1 LYSTKLHQP
10 STHGTRRN
18 HNHNQNCEHIVPSAM
33 QTEFYV
39 CKKFTKYSVQALL
52 CDNPRQAARRSS
64 RVHLVEGLSDHTPI
78 LLTTLTL
85 RPPCKRPFKFELAW
99 LHMEGFSDLVKEVW
113 ESHVTGR
120 TPSRTG
126 IINCV
131 QRVDFSV
138 DGRDTCLDG

>member
-1 LYSTKLHQP
+1 MLFMDY
-10 STHGTRRN
+10 
-18 HNHNQNCEHIVPSAM
+18 NCENKYPVVSF
-33 QTEFYV
+33 QT
-39 CKKFTKYSVQALL
+39 L
-52 CDNPRQAARRSS
+52 PRI
-64 RVHLVEGLSDHTPI
+64 EGLSDHTPI
-78 LLTTLTL
+78 LLTTVTLT
-85 RPPCKRPFKFELAW
+85 PPCKRPFKFELAW